1 MQLKCK
7 TKKEKK
13 RFVQCTEK
21 VLGQTECVK
30 SGLWSFV
37 LEVSPWTMLHAWSGR
52 PVEVAN
58 DQIETSIE
66 SNQLYTTWKI
76 ADILK
81 ISKSTK
87 LLVKM
92 KHVSFTLQEKLN
104 RLFGQPDTCS
114 DGGAHSQISNVKRA
128 RRMLGW
134 MPRPTPPAGQTPSA
148 ALVFWPG
155 LDFSTALSLV
165 LFFPLLPFSWS

>member
-1 MQLKCK
+1 M
-7 TKKEKK
+7 
-13 RFVQCTEK
+13 
-21 VLGQTECVK
+21 
-30 SGLWSFV
+30 

-104 RLFGQPDTCS
+104 RLFGQPDTCG
-114 DGGAHSQISNVKRA
+114 DGGAHSQIR
-128 RRMLGW
+128 
-134 MPRPTPPAGQTPSA
+134 T
-148 ALVFWPG
+148 
-155 LDFSTALSLV
+155 
-165 LFFPLLPFSWS
+165 